1 MRRFTRDPS
10 GRRVRKVLESATAIY
25 VYDGEDVI
33 GELDV
38 SGRVVARDKGRTML
52 NLERGRQLLY
62 LSRAEIEGLQVS
74 VDEVREAVEAAF
86 HEKAAGRVEM
96 PPKPG
101 IHPAPHAFIHA
112 MPAHLPGLK
121 VAGIKWV
128 SGYPDNRR
136 FGLPYI
142 TGLLILNC
150 PETGVPLAVMDCTW
164 ITEKRTAAATAVAV
178 GRLASEQARRL
189 AIFGA
194 GVQGRANTDALRRV
208 CPRIREVAAFDPSDE
223 ARATFEHEVAGWG
236 LRVEQAKSP
245 HQAVTDADIVVTC
258 APIVKNPQPVI
269 PPEWLKPGSVV
280 ASLDFDATVT
290 AAVAH
295 AVDGMWV
302 DDGDQ
307 FEYYRRHGHFAGMP
321 TSYQELS
328 ALVSAKHERRAPS
341 DRYLVVNLGL
351 ALEDMAT
358 AQLLYQRALAR
369 NLGTVLPC

>member
-1 MRRFTRDPS
+1 
-10 GRRVRKVLESATAIY
+10 
-25 VYDGEDVI
+25 
-33 GELDV
+33 
-38 SGRVVARDKGRTML
+38 ML
-52 NLERGRQLLY
+52 KLERGRQLLY
-62 LSRAEIEGLQVS
+62 LSRVEIEALAVS

-86 HEKAAGRVEM
+86 REKAAGQVEM

-101 IHPAPHAFIHA
+101 IHTAPDAFIHA
-112 MPAHLPGLK
+112 MPAHLQGMS

-128 SGYPDNRR
+128 SGYPGNRHY
-136 FGLPYI
+136 GLPYI

-178 GRLASEQARRL
+178 KRLASEDARRL
-189 AIFGA
+189 AIIGA

-208 CPRIREVAAFDPSDE
+208 CPGIREVAAFDPSDE
-223 ARATFEHEVAGWG
+223 ARAIFEREVSAWG
-236 LRVEQAKSP
+236 LRVEQAP
-245 HQAVTDADIVVTC
+245 TPNAAVAEADIVVTC
-258 APIVKNPQPVI
+258 APIVKDPQPVI

-280 ASLDFDATVT
+280 ASLDFDATVM
-290 AAVAH
+290 AAVGH

-321 TSYQELS
+321 TKYQELA
-328 ALVSAKHERRAPS
+328 ALVSTGHERRAPS
-341 DRYLVVNLGL
+341 DRYLVVNLGI

-358 AQLLYQRALAR
+358 ALVIYQRALAQ
-369 NLGTVLPC
+369 NLGTVLPL